1 MTTPLQNNDRAA
13 QLKLLSREMVHKLN
27 NMLFVINGYTQFIKD
42 THMDEETLSNIKR
55 IELAAKESE
64 NIMKNW
70 RTEADRISPDPDGS

>member
-1 MTTPLQNNDRAA
+1 MTIPLQNNDRAA